1 MWLDSSNLFGN
12 NNQQGTLV
20 RRRYYRKKKK
30 FNTGFNSTLI
40 LGLQGM
46 FVAAKLRIPLS
57 SDKRG

>member
-20 RRRYYRKKKK
+20 RRRHYRKKK
-30 FNTGFNSTLI
+30 FDTEFNSTLI

-46 FVAAKLRIPLS
+46 FLAAKLRIPLS